1 MKIGMI
7 GLGKMGL
14 NLVQNLIH
22 HQHQVVAYDLNT
34 QLVDQAPSAV
44 QKPHQLNCSLR
55 NWINPASYG

>member
-34 QLVDQAPSAV
+34 QLVDQGRPVRCRS
-44 QKPHQLNCSLR
+44 R
-55 NWINPASYG
+55 NIN